1 MYSCTI
7 VQLYMEKLMHF
18 VRWTLLQDSIGCH
31 GNWQKLH
38 FRCNCGQFFALW
50 DFSVST
56 MRFFCNILRLSRRH
70 GMFFATPETST
81 ELHISFDP
89 AMLWIPP
96 TDGSESKCLL
106 WLWTLLIFGLFSSN
120 QRSVSLSFCI
130 FYISDNKEM
139 PWGQIF
145 DPFQDIKCDST
156 AYL

>member
-1 MYSCTI
+1 MYI
-7 VQLYMEKLMHF
+7 VHWKADAFCEMDTEHCCKIQPDVTE
-18 VRWTLLQDSIGCH
+18 IGKSYISDATVV
-31 GNWQKLH
+31 N
-38 FRCNCGQFFALW
+38 FFALW

-106 WLWTLLIFGLFSSN
+106 WLRTLLIFGLLSSN
-120 QRSVSLSFCI
+120 QRSVSLCFCI